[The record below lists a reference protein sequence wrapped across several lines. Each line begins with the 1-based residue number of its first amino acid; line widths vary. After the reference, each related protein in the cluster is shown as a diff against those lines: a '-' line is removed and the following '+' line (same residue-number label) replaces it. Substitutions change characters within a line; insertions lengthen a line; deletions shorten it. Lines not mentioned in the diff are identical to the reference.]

1 MSTSGGL
8 SVAAL
13 GRRAR
18 RSSLGVKLG
27 ALGAVIT
34 AAVLAV
40 AFWVLSIEIR
50 TSTRQQVTSQLARDQ
65 RSAQQLQARE
75 ASELLFAASLITQT
89 PTFQYDLNI
98 YRAEKNATGKA
109 RVDLVNTVEEEL
121 RNRLRNVQA
130 DLLVVTDDSGRSSLP
145 RRATEQS
152 FRVGPACCRSRQYS
166 ARSTRRLAPTPATS
180 PSCEPTPAIS
190 RSPSTRSCKP
200 DTRSARSCW
209 AGVWIRRSS

>member
-75 ASELLFAASLITQT
+75 ASELLFAASLIT
-89 PTFQYDLNI
+89 
-98 YRAEKNATGKA
+98 
-109 RVDLVNTVEEEL
+109 
-121 RNRLRNVQA
+121 
-130 DLLVVTDDSGRSSLP
+130 
-145 RRATEQS
+145 
-152 FRVGPACCRSRQYS
+152 
-166 ARSTRRLAPTPATS
+166 
-180 PSCEPTPAIS
+180 
-190 RSPSTRSCKP
+190 
-200 DTRSARSCW
+200 
-209 AGVWIRRSS
+209 